1 MKLPRRQ
8 FLHLAAGAA
17 ALLAISRTATAQ
29 DYPTRPV
36 TLIVP
41 WAAGGTTDVALRA
54 LATATEKYL
63 GQSIVVENRAGANGT
78 LGPANM
84 AATAKP
90 DGYTIS
96 QLPITVFRQPFMT
109 KTSFDPTRD
118 FTYIISLTGYTFGVV
133 VRSDAPWK
141 TFPELLAAAKA
152 NPSTIT
158 YGTSGAGT
166 TPHITMEQIAK
177 QQGIK
182 LVHVPFKGVAESTT
196 ALLGGHIHAIADST
210 GWAPQVNDGKFR
222 LLVSWGATRTKNW
235 PNVPTLK
242 EVGIDMVSNSPY
254 GLGGPKGMAPE
265 IVKVLHDAFK
275 KGLDEPST
283 VAVMTQFDQ
292 ERFYLDSE
300 DYRAFAMQQIVR
312 EKRMVEKLHLRGQ

>member
-1 MKLPRRQ
+1 MRLPRRQ
-8 FLHLAAGAA
+8 FLHLAAGAV
-17 ALLAISRTATAQ
+17 ALPTISRLARAQ

-41 WAAGGTTDVALRA
+41 WPAGGTTDVALRA

-63 GQSIVVENRAGANGT
+63 GQSIVVENRAGASGT

-109 KTSFDPTRD
+109 KTSFDPARD
-118 FTYIISLTGYTFGVV
+118 FTYIIGLTGYTFGVV

-152 NPSTIT
+152 NPGTIT
-158 YGTSGAGT
+158 FGTPGAGT

-177 QQGIK
+177 QQDIK
-182 LVHVPFKGVAESTT
+182 LVHVPFKGSAESTT
-196 ALLGGHIHAIADST
+196 ALLGSHIHAIADST

-265 IVKVLHDAFK
+265 IVKILHDAFK
-275 KGLDEPST
+275 KGLDEPSN
-283 VAVMTQFDQ
+283 VAAMTQLDQ

-300 DYRAFAMQQIVR
+300 DYRAFAMQEIVQ
-312 EKRMVEKLHLRGQ
+312 EKRMVEELQLRGQ